1 MTPEVPLHQ
10 GIRVRHV
17 QGDEYAVLLRAH
29 EVHTDQPGSDRGMSP
44 VELFA
49 ASLATCVAHYAGGY
63 LHRHGL
69 PREGLVVV
77 AEYGMAADR
86 PPRIGRIRL
95 TVDPAQELTGRQRQ
109 ALHAVVDH
117 CTVHNTLRQPP
128 QIEIRIRDEQ
138 PEGVV
143 TLPQVEPE
151 R

>member
-1 MTPEVPLHQ
+1 MTAEVLLPQ
-10 GIRVRHV
+10 VIRVRHV

-29 EVHTDQPGSDRGMSP
+29 EVHTDQAGSDRGMSP
-44 VELFA
+44 VELF
-49 ASLATCVAHYAGGY
+49 ATCVAHYAGGY

-77 AEYGMAADR
+77 AEYGAAADR

-95 TVDPAQELTGRQRQ
+95 TVDPAQDLTPRQRQ
-109 ALHAVVDH
+109 ALHAVVDR

-128 QIEIRIRDEQ
+128 LIESRIHDQQ

-143 TLPQVEPE
+143 TLPQVEPGT
-151 R
+151 